1 MEVKDIKNLANLSR
15 LEISDE
21 EAEGLLGDLKSII
34 GYIDQIQSAPLS
46 GTDIGAPTHRNVTH
60 EDIVTTKNGEYTQAL
75 LAQAVDTVDGFV
87 KVKKIL

>member
-34 GYIDQIQSAPLS
+34 GYIDQIQSAP
-46 GTDIGAPTHRNVTH
+46 THRNVTH